1 MRTYVIRP
9 LKCPP
14 LSTTVHRVHSV
25 HLSTGWT
32 HIPERA
38 KCRKESAAGGVRRPI
53 SSGAAGKRTFLCADV
68 DDSGRWYPV
77 PAAVPMSGPIR
88 KAVLARLSVCVS
100 AALRHKQPDQQPP
113 LPPFAARLY
122 PDKPGTD
129 LRTPSAPLAY
139 AAGSRTLKEKRS
151 RDCDR
156 TSRPQTLAGQSPLA
170 PQGENNRPGGV
181 VPARPSV
188 P

>member
-1 MRTYVIRP
+1 M
-9 LKCPP
+9 
-14 LSTTVHRVHSV
+14 
-25 HLSTGWT
+25 
-32 HIPERA
+32 RA
-38 KCRKESAAGGVRRPI
+38 KYGEKPATELRRRPI
-53 SSGAAGKRTFLCADV
+53 SRGACSTLSFQGFRAD
-68 DDSGRWYPV
+68 DMGRGCPV
-77 PAAVPMSGPIR
+77 PAAVLVSGPIR

-129 LRTPSAPLAY
+129 LRTPSAPLAC

-170 PQGENNRPGGV
+170 PQGEDNRPGGV